1 MSSHQGF
8 DIESLYKNCQMA
20 CKCLY
25 SQEKECDER
34 VTTRKND
41 DEIANITMELKFQQF
56 TRFLLMK
63 KVIDLEEQ
71 FKSLKEE
78 YLKQKEEI
86 GSLKEEIG
94 SLFIAVE
101 DLKKKN
107 DELFKKNDELFKKND
122 DLTITVENLNQRV
135 ANLEDKHK
143 NLSIGLSSE
152 RLLLVLN
159 LIINN
164 FNLEE
169 RNERNKVAH
178 AEACKDALNNL
189 SQKDQQRFY
198 KELKNYLQTRP
209 SDMPD
214 IVKRVL
220 LPETEDVSNQVENL
234 IAELESL
241 AN

>member
-1 MSSHQGF
+1 
-8 DIESLYKNCQMA
+8 LK
-20 CKCLY
+20 K
-25 SQEKECDER
+25 
-34 VTTRKND
+34 KND
-41 DEIANITMELKFQQF
+41 ELFKKNDELFKKNDELF
-56 TRFLLMK
+56 
-63 KVIDLEEQ
+63 
-71 FKSLKEE
+71 
-78 YLKQKEEI
+78 
-86 GSLKEEIG
+86 
-94 SLFIAVE
+94 
-101 DLKKKN
+101 KKN